1 MLAEGCLYID
11 VTYYT
16 HLPLSETVELVLLL
30 LFQKIEKEIVIN
42 FSKDEAISDILER
55 IFGHFWR
62 KEARL
67 APFCIATQQNWDIF
81 HLENHLSK
89 SLKSHAAG
97 LCVAA
102 ELGFRWASL
111 MGVAAA
117 LVVMEKRALF
127 RIIFLDQKKKDLFNF
142 CGSICWL
149 RQLSLCCCLDVSYII
164 LESSELR
171 RVL

>member
-1 MLAEGCLYID
+1 M
-11 VTYYT
+11 
-16 HLPLSETVELVLLL
+16 
-30 LFQKIEKEIVIN
+30 
-42 FSKDEAISDILER
+42 
-55 IFGHFWR
+55 
-62 KEARL
+62 
-67 APFCIATQQNWDIF
+67 
-81 HLENHLSK
+81 SK

-127 RIIFLDQKKKDLFNF
+127 RIIFLDQKKKIYSTFA